1 MTLRKIV
8 YNHGKDFWYLLN
20 DVVRQ
25 GQKLYLLEN
34 DKYPDT
40 NIIINKKQEVVM
52 RNCRSGF
59 IEYDE
64 IITRSLYIENI
75 CERENFLNRYLP
87 KSHTEYL
94 IKYFE
99 IK

>member
-1 MTLRKIV
+1 M
-8 YNHGKDFWYLLN
+8 YNHGKEFWYLVD
-20 DVVRQ
+20 DVLRQ

-34 DKYPDT
+34 ENYPDN
-40 NIIINKKQEVVM
+40 NIIINNKQEVVM

-64 IITRSLYIENI
+64 IITRSLSIENI
-75 CERENFLNRYLP
+75 YERENFLNKYFHKR
-87 KSHTEYL
+87 HTEYL

-99 IK
+99 LK